1 MTTENERQ
9 EEEMDVL
16 KIPDFINNR
25 GKKNI
30 NKPASKKRELEFI
43 KVGEENIDKK
53 DWKVLKELD
62 DLVGLILSK
71 QEEPVKSLI
80 EYSLFN
86 NNDNKTERIKGI
98 IKVKN

>member
-1 MTTENERQ
+1 MTAENERQ
-9 EEEMDVL
+9 KEEMDVL
-16 KIPDFINNR
+16 KIPYFINDR

-30 NKPASKKRELEFI
+30 SKPASKKRELEFI
-43 KVGEENIDKK
+43 KVGEENNDKK

-71 QEEPVKSLI
+71 QEEPVKSVI

>member
-16 KIPDFINNR
+16 KIPDFINDR
-25 GKKNI
+25 GNKDVS
-30 NKPASKKRELEFI
+30 KPAPKQRELEFI

-71 QEEPVKSLI
+71 QEEPVKSII

>member
-62 DLVGLILSK
+62 DLLGLILSK
-71 QEEPVKSLI
+71 QEEPVKSVI

>member
-25 GKKNI
+25 VKKNI

-53 DWKVLKELD
+53 DWKVIKELD

-71 QEEPVKSLI
+71 QEEPVKSVI

>member
-9 EEEMDVL
+9 KEEMDVL

-53 DWKVLKELD
+53 DWKVIKELD

-71 QEEPVKSLI
+71 QEEPVKSVI

-98 IKVKN
+98 IKIKN

>member
-16 KIPDFINNR
+16 KIPDFINDR
-25 GKKNI
+25 GKKNVS
-30 NKPASKKRELEFI
+30 KPAPKKRELEFI
-43 KVGEENIDKK
+43 KVGEENIGTK

-71 QEEPVKSLI
+71 QEEPVKSVI

>member
-53 DWKVLKELD
+53 DWKVIKELD

-71 QEEPVKSLI
+71 QKEPVKSVI

>member
-1 MTTENERQ
+1 MNTKNERQ
-9 EEEMDVL
+9 ENEMDVL
-16 KIPDFINNR
+16 KIPAFINDR

-30 NKPASKKRELEFI
+30 SKSAPKKRELEFI
-43 KVGEENIDKK
+43 KVGEDNIDKK

-62 DLVGLILSK
+62 DLLGLILSK
-71 QEEPVKSLI
+71 QEEPVKSVI

>member
-1 MTTENERQ
+1 MTTKNERQ

-16 KIPDFINNR
+16 KIPDFINDR

-53 DWKVLKELD
+53 DWKVIKELD

-71 QEEPVKSLI
+71 QEEPVKSVI

>member
-71 QEEPVKSLI
+71 QEEPVKSVI

>member
-16 KIPDFINNR
+16 KIPDFINDR
-25 GKKNI
+25 GKKNV

>member
-53 DWKVLKELD
+53 DWKVIKELD

-71 QEEPVKSLI
+71 QEEPVKSVI

-98 IKVKN
+98 IKIKN

>member
-53 DWKVLKELD
+53 DWKVIKELD

-71 QEEPVKSLI
+71 QEEPVKSVI

>member
-9 EEEMDVL
+9 KEEMDVL

-53 DWKVLKELD
+53 DWKVIKELD

-71 QEEPVKSLI
+71 QEEPVKSVI